1 MRILLMLLV
10 LVAAVWV
17 LVVLVR
23 AGRGAP
29 VVETRV
35 RAVLAEVRKIAW
47 DHRDLDPELAGAVI
61 ARLRA
66 FDRRPSPDILDDLLE
81 VAWQHREESPHL
93 SEILISTI
101 RTGRG
106 ELE

>member
-1 MRILLMLLV
+1 MRMALILLL

-23 AGRGAP
+23 ADRGTS
-29 VVETRV
+29 VVDAQV
-35 RAVLAEVRKIAW
+35 PPVLAQVRKIAW

-66 FDRRPSPDILDDLLE
+66 FEQRPSPDILDELLE
-81 VAWQHREESPHL
+81 VAWQHREASPHL

-101 RTGRG
+101 RSGRG